1 MTETLRRGRLIVRK
15 LLIEPEFHQV
25 DIMGMVH
32 NAAYFYWFEK
42 GRLAILWAILPF
54 DEALRLH
61 LGLPVVR
68 QTCDYRK
75 AVRYGD
81 RLVLTTTH
89 ELLPR
94 YEGRLVF
101 RHSLMHETNKAEIAE
116 AETALTILDMQTGQ
130 LIREFPP
137 EVWQR
142 YQSLT

>member
-1 MTETLRRGRLIVRK
+1 MNEQPTRGRRIIRK
-15 LLIEPEFHQV
+15 LLIAPEFHQV

-42 GRLAILWAILPF
+42 GRLDILWAILPF
-54 DEALRLH
+54 EEAVRLR

-68 QTCDYRK
+68 HVCNYRK
-75 AVRYGD
+75 AARFGD
-81 RLVLTTTH
+81 SLVLTTTH

-101 RHSLMHETNKAEIAE
+101 QHSLMHETNKTEIAE
-116 AETALTILDMQTGQ
+116 AETTLTIMDMRDGQ
-130 LIREFPP
+130 LVRDFPA
-137 EVWQR
+137 EVWKR